1 MTMQSTMKLCR
12 GVARVEFRT
21 RTNEFGTA
29 YRIKTTKGIILDFAI
44 ANSGKRFD
52 RMKPKG

>member
-29 YRIKTTKGIILDFAI
+29 YRIKTSKGIILDFAI

-52 RMKPKG
+52 RMKS